1 MQFGVRKMPTEVAVN
16 HQENFLAAQQ
26 PVTTETKSGS
36 ITLIAPNG
44 RKQGVN
50 VIVYRTSL
58 EHFAVLYPQKK
69 ICRPLGVIN
78 LRNTNVERLGDKQHG
93 FKVRQLG
100 YDTPMTLTFLCEPRD
115 LDSWFVA
122 FTSRCSPTLRHQSSL
137 PIVEEDEEPH

>member
-1 MQFGVRKMPTEVAVN
+1 MPTEIAMN
-16 HQENFLAAQQ
+16 NLETQFFSSKSETTHMG
-26 PVTTETKSGS
+26 TETKSGS
-36 ITLIAPNG
+36 ITLIAANG

-78 LRNTNVERLGDKQHG
+78 LKNTRIERLNEKQQCG
-93 FKVRQLG
+93 FDVKQQG

-115 LDSWFVA
+115 LESWMMA
-122 FTSRCSPTLRHQSSL
+122 FSSRCSPTLRHQSSL
-137 PIVEEDEEPH
+137 PIVEEDEEV

>member
-1 MQFGVRKMPTEVAVN
+1 MSNPTTESFADTK
-16 HQENFLAAQQ
+16 EASPLS
-26 PVTTETKSGS
+26 TETKSGS

-44 RKQGVN
+44 RRQGVN

-78 LRNTNVERLGDKQHG
+78 LRHVSIEQLPDKQQCG
-93 FKVRQLG
+93 FKVRQQG
-100 YDTPMTLTFLCEPRD
+100 YDTPMTLTFLCETRD
-115 LDSWFVA
+115 LDGWLVA
-122 FTSRCSPTLRHQSSL
+122 FTSRCSPTLRHQNSL

>member
-1 MQFGVRKMPTEVAVN
+1 MPTEVAMAN
-16 HQENFLAAQQ
+16 RPSRSFLDASE
-26 PVTTETKSGS
+26 PSHLSTETKSGS

-78 LRNTNVERLGDKQHG
+78 LKNNTTIEQLTEKQVCG
-93 FKVRQLG
+93 FKVRQQG
-100 YDTPMTLTFLCEPRD
+100 YDTPMTLTFLCESRD
-115 LDSWFVA
+115 LDSWLVA
-122 FTSRCSPTLRHQSSL
+122 FSSRCSPTLKHQSSL